1 MRKIWILLTLCCALM
16 ACRKISV
23 DFSYSPTD
31 PKAGQSV
38 VFSNLSSSGEDWSW
52 SFGDGSVSTL
62 RSPSHIYKK
71 PGTYRVTLKVDNKN
85 AYTATKE
92 LTVYDTIPTFVASD
106 SVFYIYEDY
115 TFTANAYNPYNYD
128 VTYEWIV
135 NDEVLGDEASMTC
148 YFTVPEDSAQVQL
161 NMTIN
166 GILFEITKRFYIQD
180 VDTRSVY
187 IRTADTDYS
196 QRIFGDRAEM
206 PFPDEAATLFLDLE
220 QDTMQIYNDYPFT
233 LSELKTVFPGI
244 QGFKIANR
252 KIYFRLNGLWVANI
266 DGANIV
272 AIDETKCTAMT
283 IDATDSRI
291 YWANEHGVWYMP
303 LIGSDNNKFVTT
315 PTQLNELN
323 DVTKIAVDL

>member
-1 MRKIWILLTLCCALM
+1 M

-23 DFSYSPTD
+23 DFSYEPTA
-31 PKAGQSV
+31 PKAGQAV
-38 VFSNLSSSGEDWSW
+38 VFTNLSSSGEDWSW

-62 RSPSHIYKK
+62 RSPSHTYKK
-71 PGTYRVTLKVDNKN
+71 PGTYRVSLKVDNKN
-85 AYTATKE
+85 AYTTAKE
-92 LTVYDTIPTFVASD
+92 VTVYDTIPTFVASD
-106 SVFYIYEDY
+106 SVFYIYQDY

-128 VTYEWIV
+128 VTFEWIV
-135 NDEVLGDEASMTC
+135 NNEIVGNKASMTC
-148 YFTVPEDSAQVQL
+148 YFTQPDDSAQVQL

-166 GILFEITKRFYIQD
+166 GVLFEITKRFYIQD

-187 IRTADTDYS
+187 IRTIDTDYS

-206 PFPDEAATLFLDLE
+206 AFPDEAAAIFLDLE

-272 AIDETKCTAMT
+272 SIDETECTAMT

-315 PTQLNELN
+315 PTQLNELEN
-323 DVTKIAVDL
+323 VTKIAVDL

>member
-1 MRKIWILLTLCCALM
+1 MNT
-16 ACRKISV
+16 
-23 DFSYSPTD
+23 
-31 PKAGQSV
+31 
-38 VFSNLSSSGEDWSW
+38 
-52 SFGDGSVSTL
+52 
-62 RSPSHIYKK
+62 
-71 PGTYRVTLKVDNKN
+71 
-85 AYTATKE
+85 TAKE
-92 LTVYDTIPTFVASD
+92 VTVYDTIPTFVASD
-106 SVFYIYEDY
+106 SVFYIYQDY

-128 VTYEWIV
+128 VTFEWIV
-135 NDEVLGDEASMTC
+135 NNEIVGNEASMTC
-148 YFTVPEDSAQVQL
+148 YFTQPDDSAQVQL

-166 GILFEITKRFYIQD
+166 GVLFEITKRFYIQD

-187 IRTADTDYS
+187 IRTIDTDYS

-206 PFPDEAATLFLDLE
+206 AFPDEAAAIFLDLE

-272 AIDETKCTAMT
+272 SIDETECTAMT

-291 YWANEHGVWYMP
+291 YWANEHGVRYMP

-315 PTQLNELN
+315 PTQLNELEN
-323 DVTKIAVDL
+323 VTKIAVDL